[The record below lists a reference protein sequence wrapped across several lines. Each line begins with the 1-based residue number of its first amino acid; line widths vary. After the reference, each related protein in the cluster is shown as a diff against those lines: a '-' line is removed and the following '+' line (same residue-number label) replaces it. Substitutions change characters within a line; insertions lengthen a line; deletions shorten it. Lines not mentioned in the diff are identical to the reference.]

1 MAGSRDKFSSILEKE
16 LEISNS
22 LAIVCTRL
30 LSVTAESRG
39 LVSIALKSSI
49 ELVSDFMR
57 NSH

>member
-39 LVSIALKSSI
+39 
-49 ELVSDFMR
+49 
-57 NSH
+57 